1 MEGLKKDDIV
11 EVTGSTSS
19 DGRYA
24 VKNVNPCGEI
34 DIITGAWC
42 WDCGVKDTTIN
53 AVRPGS
59 RCRECDGELRDRE
72 RTGLDA
78 MAQAVKKGGG

>member
-1 MEGLKKDDIV
+1 MKKGDVV
-11 EVTGSTSS
+11 EVTGSTAS
-19 DGRYA
+19 DGEYVVRD
-24 VKNVNPCGEI
+24 VNPCGEI
-34 DIITGAWC
+34 DLITGAWC

-59 RCRECDGELRDRE
+59 VCRECGGELRDRA

-78 MAQAVKKGGG
+78 MAQAVKGGK